1 MQNALLVL
9 QIIADIFLRASK
21 NKPYFQR
28 CLFKA
33 FFLVK
38 CLHMNLM
45 YWHQN
50 TDLDI
55 T

>member
-9 QIIADIFLRASK
+9 QIIADIFLRANK

-33 FFLVK
+33 FFSCKMLAYEFDVLASK
-38 CLHMNLM
+38 HRP
-45 YWHQN
+45 
-50 TDLDI
+50 
-55 T
+55 